1 MTHPTQAVAET
12 PAMRPPLPSITA
24 SALLESRR
32 LVAATQRVL
41 TAWLAR
47 G

>member
-1 MTHPTQAVAET
+1 MTHPT
-12 PAMRPPLPSITA
+12 PAAPESPVMRPPLPSITA

-32 LVAATQRVL
+32 LVAATQRAL
-41 TAWLAR
+41 AAWLAK